1 MFIPL
6 FIIGTFIYIGKLFVK
21 MFYLCGCCK
30 PGVSAAERANR
41 RAAQER
47 LEELNNQ
54 KTEDNE
60 AGSQA

>member
-1 MFIPL
+1 
-6 FIIGTFIYIGKLFVK
+6 